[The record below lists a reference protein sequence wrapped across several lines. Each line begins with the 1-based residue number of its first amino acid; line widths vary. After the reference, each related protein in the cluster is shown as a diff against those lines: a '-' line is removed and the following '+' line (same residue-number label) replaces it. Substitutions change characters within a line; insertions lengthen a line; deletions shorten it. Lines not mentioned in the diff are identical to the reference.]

1 MAARRNG
8 KVPPRLKK
16 VSPNMFVATATRASI
31 PSWNITGTVM
41 TEVLPVTTL
50 IPLVTKT
57 MATKTIN

>member
-1 MAARRNG
+1 
-8 KVPPRLKK
+8 
-16 VSPNMFVATATRASI
+16 MFVATATRASI